1 MARIQKSM
9 PAKEMALRTLLYF
22 VVSVICIV
30 ILYPYFVMVC
40 TALKSRAEIFSVNGT
55 VLPQEAL
62 WSNFTDIWQKAPMAQ
77 YMLNSL
83 MIAGGSTLIAM
94 LCGIPAAYA
103 LARMKF
109 KGQTAFLGFIIVS
122 QMFAPVVLL
131 IGIYKVMQSLALT
144 NSVIGLIFINAAF
157 NQAFTIWLLRG
168 TFLSISAEMEQ
179 AATIDGCN
187 RIQAMFK
194 ILLPVAAPGIV
205 TTLIFIFINAWNEYT
220 VALCLI
226 STDTLKPLTV
236 GINIFNGYN
245 IIEWQYL
252 FAASIFAI
260 IPVVIMF
267 MSISAE
273 MEQAATIDGCNRI
286 QAMFKVLLPMA
297 APGIVTTLIFIFIN
311 AWNEYTVALCLIS
324 TDTLKPL
331 TVGINIFNG
340 YNIIEWQYLFAGSI
354 FAIIPVVIM
363 FMSIEKNLTEG
374 LTSGGVKG

>member
-1 MARIQKSM
+1 MSNNTDMRLQKSM
-9 PAKEMALRTLLYF
+9 PIGKIVKRMLLYF
-22 VVSVICIV
+22 VIFDICLL
-30 ILYPYFVMVC
+30 ILYPYFVMFC
-40 TALKSRAEIFSVNGT
+40 TALKSRAEIFSINGT
-55 VLPQEAL
+55 ILPVEAL
-62 WSNFTDIWQKAPMAQ
+62 WSNFVDIWTLAPMGD
-77 YMLNSL
+77 YMLNSIL
-83 MIAGGSTLIAM
+83 IAGGSTLIAM
-94 LCGIPAAYA
+94 VCGIPAAYA

-131 IGIYKVMQSLALT
+131 IGIYKVMMSFGLT
-144 NSVIGLIFINAAF
+144 NNILGLILINAAF

-168 TFLSISAEMEQ
+168 TFMSISAEMEQ

-226 STDTLKPLTV
+226 STDTFKPLTV

-260 IPVVIMF
+260 MPVVIMF
-267 MSISAE
+267 M
-273 MEQAATIDGCNRI
+273 C
-286 QAMFKVLLPMA
+286 
-297 APGIVTTLIFIFIN
+297 
-311 AWNEYTVALCLIS
+311 
-324 TDTLKPL
+324 
-331 TVGINIFNG
+331 
-340 YNIIEWQYLFAGSI
+340 
-354 FAIIPVVIM
+354 
-363 FMSIEKNLTEG
+363 IEKHLTSG
-374 LTSGGVKG
+374 LTAGGVKG

>member
-1 MARIQKSM
+1 MTES
-9 PAKEMALRTLLYF
+9 ALRKPVSIKEVLLKMLLYF
-22 VVSVICIV
+22 VVIDICIL
-30 ILYPYFVMVC
+30 ILYPYFVMFC
-40 TALKSRAEIFSVNGT
+40 TALKSRTEIFSMNGT
-55 VLPQEAL
+55 ILPVEAL
-62 WSNFTDIWQKAPMAQ
+62 WSNFADIWSRAPMGQ

-83 MIAGGSTLIAM
+83 LVAGGSTLIAM

-103 LARMKF
+103 LSRMQF

-131 IGIYKVMQSLALT
+131 IGIYKIMSIFHLT
-144 NSVIGLIFINAAF
+144 NKILGLVFINAAF

-168 TFLSISAEMEQ
+168 TFLSISPEMEQ

-187 RIQAMFK
+187 RVQAL
-194 ILLPVAAPGIV
+194 IRVLLPVAAPGIV

-260 IPVVIMF
+260 IPVVI
-267 MSISAE
+267 
-273 MEQAATIDGCNRI
+273 
-286 QAMFKVLLPMA
+286 L
-297 APGIVTTLIFIFIN
+297 
-311 AWNEYTVALCLIS
+311 
-324 TDTLKPL
+324 
-331 TVGINIFNG
+331 
-340 YNIIEWQYLFAGSI
+340 
-354 FAIIPVVIM
+354 
-363 FMSIEKNLTEG
+363 FMSIEKNLTSG
-374 LTSGGVKG
+374 LTAGGVKG